1 MMAQGKHSFSLPAR
15 CSPAQCQF
23 GELGKRQHGEDAAAA
38 AATTAAATA
47 AAAAARVED
56 AS

>member
-38 AATTAAATA
+38 AAAAATA
-47 AAAAARVED
+47 ATAAAARVED